1 MATER
6 VDLEF
11 RERLRRSFA
20 PSPPTVSYDA
30 YDLVES
36 FPVSEELVGRFHE
49 IWGRIEEHLDVS
61 LTSDEALTHFPS
73 LLVYDIPDGTR
84 STLTVRPDVDVG
96 MDAGLYCLALIH
108 TLKGLGGRRAA
119 VMSHTAYNRD
129 RGEEGL
135 NRIFAVIAKAT
146 RIAARYA
153 AAHHVN
159 VRWVGMRP
167 EYELANALRESFPL
181 QEKPSFEVFLLIDYV
196 EEIMDQEGLRD
207 QLADLPDVD
216 VCIRHT
222 KLNLSGGGWIPGKML
237 QSAFLYS
244 QNGTVFSNW
253 SFDELVAQ
261 AAIALLA
268 KLFNTGEGLVKMYGD
283 LDEVKA
289 RYQLR
294 ELRLFNKQ
302 VLLRSQPKKL
312 FVFGS
317 PVGLYQVYY

>member
-11 RERLRRSFA
+11 EERLRRSFA
-20 PSPPTVSYDA
+20 PALPYAPYDA
-30 YDLVES
+30 YDLIDT
-36 FPVSEELVGRFHE
+36 FPASEELIGRFHE
-49 IWGRIEEHLDVS
+49 IWGRIEDHLDVS
-61 LTSDEALTHFPS
+61 LTSEEALKHFPS
-73 LLVYDIPDGTR
+73 LLLYDIPDGTR

-108 TLKGLGGRRAA
+108 TLRGLGGRRAA
-119 VMSHTAYNRD
+119 IMSHTSYNRS

-135 NRIFAVIAKAT
+135 DRIFAVIAKST
-146 RIAARYA
+146 RVAARYA

-159 VRWVGMRP
+159 IRWVGMKP
-167 EYELANALRESFPL
+167 DYELSNALRENFPL
-181 QEKPSFEVFLLIDYV
+181 QEKASFDAFLLIDYV
-196 EEIMDQEGLRD
+196 EEILEQEGLRE
-207 QLADLPDVD
+207 QLEDLPDVD

-237 QSAFLYS
+237 RSAFLYS
-244 QNGTVFSNW
+244 QNGTIFSNW
-253 SFDELVAQ
+253 TFDELVAQ

-294 ELRLFNKQ
+294 ELRLFNRQ
-302 VLLRSQPKKL
+302 VLLRSQPRKL